1 MRVKAIGYGIEVI
14 GKDNAILQTAVPNS
28 GLGLGLGLGLGI
40 MVRNMVSAFGTAVY
54 RSTKDN
60 AVTVMRSFSQGLV
73 RVRLPVLGLGF
84 YD

>member
-28 GLGLGLGLGLGI
+28 GLGLGLGFGI

-84 YD
+84 